1 MFDIFTKDNTML
13 DIQFFMM
20 KYGVFIIAGILGCIG
35 SVLYNNTHKTIKDF
49 IKHLTM
55 TIILSIVA
63 GILLS
68 NFWAISLEVC
78 FAIVIM
84 IAFFSKKVI
93 IELNEIID
101 NVSDLV
107 LSFIRNKFNVKK
119 EKGNDQVDKDQNYN
133 EN

>member
-1 MFDIFTKDNTML
+1 
-13 DIQFFMM
+13 
-20 KYGVFIIAGILGCIG
+20 
-35 SVLYNNTHKTIKDF
+35 
-49 IKHLTM
+49 
-55 TIILSIVA
+55 
-63 GILLS
+63 
-68 NFWAISLEVC
+68 
-78 FAIVIM
+78 M